1 MAMLTHLAAFVLGAA
16 FGLLLRW
23 SVRREL
29 SDVKTAAPAVSPPE
43 APEAPEAPEPPA
55 SQPPQAELQNTANDD
70 PGAADP
76 DKKPLHD
83 VPRGFYA

>member
-16 FGLLLRW
+16 FGLFLRW

-29 SDVKTAAPAVSPPE
+29 ADVKTAASATSPPE
-43 APEAPEAPEPPA
+43 VPEAPEPPA